1 MESSSFSFNPTV
13 KTGMR
18 TFLTRTLESSNVME
32 YSRSFPKSTS
42 TASNSTACFA
52 FPRSPMSSF
61 LTFKNALPSPTRL
74 P

>member
-1 MESSSFSFNPTV
+1 MV

-18 TFLTRTLESSNVME
+18 TFRIRTLESAKVME
-32 YSRSFPKSTS
+32 YSRSFSKSIS
-42 TASNSTACFA
+42 TASNSTSCFA

-61 LTFKNALPSPTRL
+61 FIFKNVLASPTRL